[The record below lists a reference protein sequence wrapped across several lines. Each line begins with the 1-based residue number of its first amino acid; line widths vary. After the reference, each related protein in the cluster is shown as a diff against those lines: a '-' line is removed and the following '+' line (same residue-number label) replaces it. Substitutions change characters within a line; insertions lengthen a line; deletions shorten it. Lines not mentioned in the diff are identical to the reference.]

1 MGVFFRNVVKSVL
14 KFHESH
20 GGQVTPDRL
29 REMIVN
35 CGGVNPQSNVGT
47 CPELTARMSQYG
59 GYWLPS
65 QGRALRT
72 KEMARLQGFGDFTT
86 TVTEP
91 NVRRL
96 IANAFTIPVLREVL
110 LTVQVS
116 DSHSNAKFR
125 PSNLAGRAMVAMC

>member
-1 MGVFFRNVVKSVL
+1 ML

-29 REMIVN
+29 REMII
-35 CGGVNPQSNVGT
+35 CDKRKRAQTRVGA
-47 CPELTARMSQYG
+47 CPDLTADHAQRRSC
-59 GYWLPS
+59 GYWIPS

-96 IANAFTIPVLREVL
+96 IGNAFTILVLREVL
-110 LTVQVS
+110 
-116 DSHSNAKFR
+116 R
-125 PSNLAGRAMVAMC
+125 GAMQTTGLL

>member
-1 MGVFFRNVVKSVL
+1 
-14 KFHESH
+14 
-20 GGQVTPDRL
+20 
-29 REMIVN
+29 MIVN
-35 CGGVNPQSNVGT
+35 CDKRKRAHINVGT
-47 CPELTARMSQYG
+47 CPCLTGRRSEHG
-59 GYWLPS
+59 VYWLPS

-110 LTVQVS
+110 
-116 DSHSNAKFR
+116 R
-125 PSNLAGRAMVAMC
+125 GAMQTTGLL